1 MNKQFKTGLLQ
12 AIVITAYISVVSLVM
27 NNAERIFG
35 KMDDVIGPITFLTM
49 FATSALICGL
59 LVIKK
64 PYELFFDG
72 KKKEA
77 INVVVYTAASLFVI
91 LLILFGIMFL

>member
-12 AIVITAYISVVSLVM
+12 AISITVYISLVSLVM

-35 KMDDVIGPITFLTM
+35 KMDDVIGPITFLIM
-49 FATSALICGL
+49 LATSALICGL

-91 LLILFGIMFL
+91 LLILFGIMFF